1 MPLRLIEAVVPKQKK
16 EEIEKNFQIEGVIDF
31 WREELY
37 EDKTIYKILVKTE
50 VSEKI
55 IDRLSRKFSKD
66 ERFRIVVTDVV
77 ATVPIVEDEKEE
89 EAKKKKKT
97 VIGRLR
103 VSREE
108 LYSNISS
115 SANLNYIYISMVVL
129 STIIAAFGFINNNVA
144 VIIGAMVIAP
154 LLGPNIAISLA
165 TVLGDVELEKKAFLT
180 GFVGGFIAFVLAVI
194 LGVAFEIDPTA
205 EEIRKRIFVNFGDI
219 VIAIA
224 SGTAGVLAFTTGASV
239 SLVGVMVAISL
250 LPPLVASGLLF
261 GSGYI
266 LYSMGSM
273 LLFLANFASLNLAGV
288 LTFSLQGVRPLKWWE
303 AKKAKEYRRK
313 SIFLWMILLILLI
326 GAIYLEKKYIRP

>member
-1 MPLRLIEAVVPKQKK
+1 MPLRLIEAVIPKQKK
-16 EEIEKNFQIEGVIDF
+16 EEIEKLFQIEGVIDY

-50 VSEKI
+50 ISEKI
-55 IDRLSRKFSKD
+55 IDKLSRKFSKD
-66 ERFRIVVTDVV
+66 KRFRIVVLDVT
-77 ATVPIVEDEKEE
+77 ATVPIIEEPEKEE
-89 EAKKKKKT
+89 KKKKT
-97 VIGRLR
+97 VGRLR

-108 LYSNISS
+108 LYSNIST
-115 SANLNYIYISMVVL
+115 SASLNYIYISMVVL
-129 STIIAAFGFINNNVA
+129 STIIAAFGFINNNTA

-165 TVLGDVELEKKAFLT
+165 TVLGDVDLEKKAFLT

-194 LGVAFEIDPTA
+194 LGIIFEIDPMSD
-205 EEIRKRIFVNFGDI
+205 EIRKRIFVNFGDI

-224 SGTAGVLAFTTGASV
+224 SGIAGVLAFTTGASV

-261 GSGYI
+261 GSGYV
-266 LYSMGSM
+266 LYSMGSL

-288 LTFSLQGVRPLKWWE
+288 LTFTIQGIKPMNWWE
-303 AKKAKEYRRK
+303 AKKAKQYRRK
-313 SIFLWMILLILLI
+313 SIIMWMILLLLLAV
-326 GAIYLEKKYIRP
+326 AIYLERKYIRG

>member
-16 EEIEKNFQIEGVIDF
+16 EDIEKLFQTEGVIDF

-37 EDKTIYKILVKTE
+37 EDKTIYKVLVKTE

-55 IDRLSRKFSKD
+55 IDKLSRKFSKD
-66 ERFRIVVTDVV
+66 ERFRIVVTDVT
-77 ATVPIVEDEKEE
+77 ATVPIVEEE
-89 EAKKKKKT
+89 TEEDKKKKKKKG
-97 VIGRLR
+97 VGRLR

-165 TVLGDVELEKKAFLT
+165 TVLGDIDLEKKAFLT

-194 LGVAFEIDPTA
+194 LGIVFEIDPSSD
-205 EEIRKRIFVNFGDI
+205 EIRKRIFVNFGDI

-224 SGTAGVLAFTTGASV
+224 SGIAGVLAFTTGASV

-288 LTFSLQGVRPLKWWE
+288 LTFTIQGVKPMNWWE
-303 AKKAKEYRRK
+303 AKKAKQYRKK
-313 SIFLWMILLILLI
+313 SLFLWLILLFLLI
-326 GAIYLEKKYIRP
+326 IAIYLEKRYIRS

>member
-1 MPLRLIEAVVPKQKK
+1 MPLRLIEAVIPKQKK
-16 EEIEKNFQIEGVIDF
+16 EDIEKIFQTEGVIDY

-37 EDKTIYKILVKTE
+37 EDKTIYKILVRTE

-55 IDRLSRKFSKD
+55 IDKLSRKFSKD
-66 ERFRIVVTDVV
+66 ERFRIVVTDVA
-77 ATVPIVEDEKEE
+77 ATVPIVEEIPKEE
-89 EAKKKKKT
+89 KKKKT
-97 VIGRLR
+97 IGRLR

-165 TVLGDVELEKKAFLT
+165 TVLGDFELEKKAFLT
-180 GFVGGFIAFVLAVI
+180 GFIGGFIAFVLAVI
-194 LGVAFEIDPTA
+194 LGVVFDIDPQS
-205 EEIRKRIFVNFGDI
+205 EEIKKRIFVNFGDI
-219 VIAIA
+219 VIAVA
-224 SGTAGVLAFTTGASV
+224 SGIAGVLAFTTGASV

-288 LTFSLQGVRPLKWWE
+288 LTFTLQGVKPMNWWE
-303 AKKAKEYRRK
+303 AKKAKQYRRK
-313 SIFLWMILLILLI
+313 SMVMWIILLLLLI
-326 GAIYLEKKYIRP
+326 IAIYLERRYIRG

>member
-16 EEIEKNFQIEGVIDF
+16 EDIEKLFQMEGVIDY

-37 EDKTIYKILVKTE
+37 ENKTIYKILVKTE

-55 IDRLSRKFSKD
+55 IDKLSRKFSKD
-66 ERFRIVVTDVV
+66 ERFRIVVTDVT
-77 ATVPIVEDEKEE
+77 ATVPIVEEE
-89 EAKKKKKT
+89 IEEDKKKKKS
-97 VIGRLR
+97 VGRLR

-115 SANLNYIYISMVVL
+115 SANINYIYISMVVL

-165 TVLGDVELEKKAFLT
+165 TVLGDFELEKKAFLT
-180 GFVGGFIAFVLAVI
+180 GFVGGFLAFVLAVI
-194 LGVAFEIDPTA
+194 LGLIFEINPET

-224 SGTAGVLAFTTGASV
+224 SGIAGVLAFTTGASV

-288 LTFSLQGVRPLKWWE
+288 LTFTVQGVKPMNWWE
-303 AKKAKEYRRK
+303 AKKAKQYRRK
-313 SIFLWMILLILLI
+313 SIFMWLILLSLLI
-326 GAIYLEKKYIRP
+326 VAIYLEKMYIRS